1 MVWPYIILRR
11 VLIMRDILKNIIRE
25 ESLDYLLKNY
35 PTTRLLLNAS
45 ESELTKAP
53 GVGSKKAKELKSIFE
68 LSMLLLE
75 PEASEPIY
83 IRNPL
88 DVYNLLKI
96 MTFYEEERCVA
107 ILLDT
112 KNKVISQT
120 LVSQGSLNSSI
131 LHPREVFA
139 PAVRQKAESI
149 ILCHNHPSGDP
160 TPSQEDISIS
170 KRLVESGKILG
181 IDLVDSV
188 IIGSGSYISLK
199 ERGEL

>member
-1 MVWPYIILRR
+1 
-11 VLIMRDILKNIIRE
+11 MRDILKNIIRE